1 MKTLSE
7 SIIGRKDSY
16 MGGTP
21 VVFWN
26 QYDPADVSI
35 VLDMPRDV
43 IETIEQSDEK
53 DYIIEIKNLNSI
65 HILYMSDEPS
75 CVAILDTKCRLLNEF
90 QNKFE
95 SEYNRV
101 LSGVTVQDILKSPYK
116 YEIHVGDAYIPIG
129 GVLAQEIRE
138 ITKSLQT
145 RKMLDV
151 FDPEAAWNAWIEFI
165 WNMPDATSITGPY
178 SFGYAIVDLGHK
190 KVIESPRG
198 SSISVKIKTFKE
210 FGRHNERYGN

>member
-7 SIIGRKDSY
+7 SIIGRRGV
-16 MGGTP
+16 GGTP

-26 QYDPADVSI
+26 EYDPADVSI

-43 IETIEQSDEK
+43 IEVIEQSDEK
-53 DYIIEIKNLNSI
+53 DYTLEIRNLSSI

-75 CVAILDTKCRLLNEF
+75 CVSILDTKCRLLNEF
-90 QNKFE
+90 QNKFK

-101 LSGVTVQDILKSPYK
+101 FSGVTVQDFIKSSYK

-129 GVLAQEIRE
+129 SVLARE
-138 ITKSLQT
+138 ITKFIPITHKIQ
-145 RKMLDV
+145 DV
-151 FDPEAAWNAWIEFI
+151 FDSEYAWNAWIEFI
-165 WNMPDATSITGPY
+165 WNMPDATAITGPY

-198 SSISVKIKTFKE
+198 SSISVKIETFKE
-210 FGRHNERYGN
+210 FGQHNERYGN